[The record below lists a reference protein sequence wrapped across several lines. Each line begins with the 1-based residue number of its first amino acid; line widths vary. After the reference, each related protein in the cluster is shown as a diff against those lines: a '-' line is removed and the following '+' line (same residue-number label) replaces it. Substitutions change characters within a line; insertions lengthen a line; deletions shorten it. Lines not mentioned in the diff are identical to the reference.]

1 MSWQPK
7 KTASSAQPRVTQSAD
22 CYLSLMRRH
31 QIPYLP
37 HAMQTDHH
45 TTGIVRRTDH
55 PAVGIKRQLRP
66 NNSPPHYLTKTG
78 MKQLGTLHTTFGRPG
93 TIKQD
98 TKDRSTDRTDVPQ
111 GTTMATYSDVTNL
124 TTPGP
129 NAADG
134 LHQSY
139 AAMRPDTEVPHTLS
153 ASRTRY
159 WITNSPRDS
168 SPSISNH
175 MTAQPIPQC
184 GSRISSSTSTWL
196 EEMTSTPLNTS
207 HSSSK
212 GQLGTGL
219 TACLKI
225 LSAAGRTWKKL
236 S

>member
-1 MSWQPK
+1 
-7 KTASSAQPRVTQSAD
+7 
-22 CYLSLMRRH
+22 
-31 QIPYLP
+31 
-37 HAMQTDHH
+37 
-45 TTGIVRRTDH
+45 
-55 PAVGIKRQLRP
+55 
-66 NNSPPHYLTKTG
+66 
-78 MKQLGTLHTTFGRPG
+78 
-93 TIKQD
+93 
-98 TKDRSTDRTDVPQ
+98 
-111 GTTMATYSDVTNL
+111 VTNL

-153 ASRTRY
+153 ASQIKY

-175 MTAQPIPQC
+175 TTAQPILQY
-184 GSRISSSTSTWL
+184 GSRISFSISIWL
-196 EEMTSTPLNTS
+196 EETTSTPLNTS

-219 TACLKI
+219 IACLKI